1 MTVISPLVLSAV
13 RHLAPVVYSQQPFM
27 LTMLKFQQSSQLLFA
42 VQNFCFFFCLFLE
55 AQQDI
60 HTESKIAD
68 DLILL
73 VDLCDDHWPNMAV
86 LWIVVAVKL
95 TAVVVQCLAFSDG
108 TTVALMPAA
117 QDHKR
122 LENGDQGPNTG
133 GMGAYCPCTLVIH
146 SHVESAGKFTWGS
159 EPASLWVKNL
169 QQTRLSPQWWGQGAA
184 VECLS
189 PYSTVWGLMEGKFK
203 KFTTNIVQLE
213 AI

>member
-146 SHVESAGKFTWGS
+146 SHVESAGKFTWGWS
-159 EPASLWVKNL
+159 QLLCEWKICSKRGYHLNDEVRVLQWNVSLQHSLRSYGRKV
-169 QQTRLSPQWWGQGAA
+169 
-184 VECLS
+184 
-189 PYSTVWGLMEGKFK
+189 
-203 KFTTNIVQLE
+203 
-213 AI
+213 

>member
-73 VDLCDDHWPNMAV
+73 VDLCDDH
-86 LWIVVAVKL
+86 
-95 TAVVVQCLAFSDG
+95 
-108 TTVALMPAA
+108 
-117 QDHKR
+117 
-122 LENGDQGPNTG
+122 
-133 GMGAYCPCTLVIH
+133 
-146 SHVESAGKFTWGS
+146 
-159 EPASLWVKNL
+159 
-169 QQTRLSPQWWGQGAA
+169 
-184 VECLS
+184 
-189 PYSTVWGLMEGKFK
+189 
-203 KFTTNIVQLE
+203 
-213 AI
+213 